1 MTQYIF
7 PDANTQDVCFYQ
19 DTTGMVNLIING
31 NLASSG
37 NVSFIS
43 DGYSRQLSF
52 TSMNNLSAASFTIYG
67 TQNGVQISETV
78 TGPNN
83 NTVYSTLVY
92 DVVTV
97 VTSSVAVSQVAVGTG
112 YNGFFQLI
120 SPNITGV
127 TNFNYNFTLGST
139 YSTNVIGTTVYGTL
153 DNIVNNGTTFANIIA
168 NNVGTLYTIKT
179 FGNTAFYMY
188 PDNTTIVQS
197 ILIQLT
203 GSSSTI
209 GNSITLTFLQLT

>member
-7 PDANTQDVCFYQ
+7 PDASTQDVCFYQ

-31 NLASSG
+31 NLANG
-37 NVSFIS
+37 GIVSFIT

-52 TSMNNLSAASFTIYG
+52 TSLNNLSAINFTIYG
-67 TQNGVQISETV
+67 TQNGVEISEIV
-78 TGPNN
+78 AGPNN

-92 DVVTV
+92 DVITAI
-97 VTSSVAVSQVAVGTG
+97 SSSGIVSRVAVGTG
-112 YNGFFQLI
+112 YNGFFTLI
-120 SPNITGV
+120 NPTLVGI

-139 YSTNVIGTTVYGTL
+139 YGTNVIGTTAYGTL
-153 DNIVNNGTTFANIIA
+153 ANIVNNGTTFANIIA
-168 NNVGTLYTIKT
+168 NNVGTLYTIKA
-179 FGNTAFYMY
+179 FGNQAFYMY
-188 PDNTTIVQS
+188 PNNTTLLTS

-209 GNSITLTFLQLT
+209 GNTTTLTFLQLS

>member
-7 PDANTQDVCFYQ
+7 PDASTQDVCFYQ

-31 NLASSG
+31 NLANG
-37 NVSFIS
+37 GIVSFIT

-52 TSMNNLSAASFTIYG
+52 TSLNNLSAINFTIYG
-67 TQNGVQISETV
+67 TQNGVEISEIV
-78 TGPNN
+78 AGPNN

-92 DVVTV
+92 DVITAI
-97 VTSSVAVSQVAVGTG
+97 SSSGIVSQVAVGTG
-112 YNGFFQLI
+112 YNGFFTLI
-120 SPNITGV
+120 NPTLVGI

-139 YSTNVIGTTVYGTL
+139 YGTNVIGTTVYGTL
-153 DNIVNNGTTFANIIA
+153 ANIANNGTTFANIIA
-168 NNVGTLYTIKT
+168 NNVGTLYTIKA
-179 FGNTAFYMY
+179 FGNQPFYMY
-188 PDNTTIVQS
+188 PNNTTLLTS

-209 GNSITLTFLQLT
+209 GNTTTLTFLQLS